1 LIGGRRPL
9 QGRKPADRRVRV
21 ERPHAPYFRYT
32 GPGQLVAKP
41 AASVALTPGG
51 RLVGR
56 IRAIVFGRPL
66 STEEEIGERLSKT
79 KALAIFSSDA
89 ISSSAYATEEI
100 LRVLLLA
107 GASALFLSLEVSIA
121 ITILLAVVS
130 VSYRQV
136 CRAYPNGGGAYIVAK
151 TNLAPIFGL
160 IAAAALL
167 IDYVMT
173 VSVSTAAAITQ
184 IQSVIPAAYDVRI
197 QIAFISISLI
207 TIANLRGLRESGNI
221 FAVPTYLFVGLALTI
236 VAIGLI
242 NIVGGTVVQVPP
254 QPDAVPFPPPNHLE
268 PIGILLLLKA
278 FAGGSVAL
286 TGVEAIA
293 NGVPAFKPPEAKNA
307 ANTMTAMSI
316 LLGILFVGL
325 TLFAVQYGLRPT
337 EAGGKS
343 IIALAAET
351 AFGAGSVLFV
361 TFAASTALI
370 LFLAANTSFN
380 AFPRLAA
387 ILAEDGY
394 MPRQFSFRGDRL
406 AYSWGIVLLAGIA
419 FGLLWAFGGD
429 THALIPLYSVGVF
442 VCFTLSQIGMV
453 RHWQQ
458 VREAGWRWR
467 MVVNA
472 SGAVLTA
479 IVLLVVVYE
488 KFGNGAYLVV
498 ILVPLLV
505 GMMLFIHQQYA
516 RSRRELAVAPDLI
529 VGAPQREERVVVPIP
544 GLNRAVIQA
553 INVGRSIDPDV
564 RAVYI
569 TDDAE
574 EAAQL
579 RADFERQVP
588 GVPLVVV
595 ESPYRALAGPFLAYL
610 DVLDSAWPP
619 GKPEPITFVVIPEYV
634 ARSWWE
640 RILYNQAAKRLR
652 TVLLGRPHT
661 VVVNVP
667 YRREDASLF
676 EAALGGDRA
685 ADKTADKTADRA
697 ADKTTDKT
705 IDKPADQPPRPPA
718 TPGPPAD

>member
-9 QGRKPADRRVRV
+9 HGRKPADRRVRV

-41 AASVALTPGG
+41 AASIPPTRTG
-51 RLVGR
+51 RLLAR
-56 IRAIVFGRPL
+56 FRAIVFGRPL
-66 STEEEIGERLSKT
+66 SNEEEIGERLSKK

-107 GASALFLSLEVSIA
+107 GASALFLSIQVSIA
-121 ITILLAVVS
+121 ITVLLAVVS

-136 CRAYPNGGGAYIVAK
+136 CRAYPNGGGAYVVAK
-151 TNLAPIFGL
+151 TNLAPLLGL

-173 VSVSTAAAITQ
+173 VAVSTAAAIAQ

-197 QIAFISISLI
+197 QIAFISIALI
-207 TIANLRGLRESGNI
+207 TVANLRGLRESGNI
-221 FAVPTYLFVGLALTI
+221 FAVPTYLFVGLALAI

-242 NIVGGTVVQVPP
+242 NIVAGTVVPVAAV
-254 QPDAVPFPPPNHLE
+254 DAAPFPDHLE

-307 ANTMTAMSI
+307 ANTMTAMAI

-337 EAGGKS
+337 NPGGAS
-343 IIALAAET
+343 IVALAAQA
-351 AFGAGSVLFV
+351 AFGDGSALFV

-406 AYSWGIVLLAGIA
+406 AYSWGIVLLAAIA

-442 VCFTLSQIGMV
+442 VCFTLSQVGMV
-453 RHWQQ
+453 RHWL
-458 VREAGWRWR
+458 RERDSGWHWR
-467 MVVNA
+467 MVINA
-472 SGAVLTA
+472 SGAVLTGVVLA
-479 IVLLVVVYE
+479 VVTVEKFEAGAWLVVLLV
-488 KFGNGAYLVV
+488 
-498 ILVPLLV
+498 PMLV
-505 GMMLFIHQQYA
+505 GMMLFISRQYTRSA
-516 RSRRELAVAPDLI
+516 RDLAIRPDL
-529 VGAPQREERVVVPIP
+529 VVSALHREERAVVPIP
-544 GLNRAVIQA
+544 GLNRAVVQA
-553 INVGRSIDPDV
+553 VNVARSISDDI

-569 TDDAE
+569 SDDQASAVRLR
-574 EAAQL
+574 EA
-579 RADFERQVP
+579 FERQMP
-588 GVPLVVV
+588 GIPLVVV
-595 ESPYRALAGPFLAYL
+595 DSPYRALAGPLLAYL
-610 DVLDSAWPP
+610 DVLDKAWPP
-619 GKPEPITFVVIPEYV
+619 DKPEPITFVIIPEYV
-634 ARSWWE
+634 ARRWWE

-667 YRREDASLF
+667 YRREDPELF
-676 EAALGGDRA
+676 EATLGG
-685 ADKTADKTADRA
+685 TE
-697 ADKTTDKT
+697 
-705 IDKPADQPPRPPA
+705 PAKEPEREGSGKGEQPR
-718 TPGPPAD
+718 GS